1 MPQALLIARDMQNQL
16 RRIPAGLRAWM
27 PLLPQTINNGKGY
40 NESDDFPP
48 SKYEGSVC
56 IIMLSPGH
64 SLPLR
69 VSSRFTLDSLLT
81 CETRPDAH
89 PTIANCGSLDFYIT
103 TG

>member
-27 PLLPQTINNGKGY
+27 PLLPQTVNDGKRY
-40 NESDDFPP
+40 NESDDFP
-48 SKYEGSVC
+48 SIKDSVC
-56 IIMLSPGH
+56 IIMLSPGL

-81 CETRPDAH
+81 CNTRPDAH
-89 PTIANCGSLDFYIT
+89 PTIAHYGSLDFYIT

>member
-1 MPQALLIARDMQNQL
+1 MPQVLLIARDMQNQL

-27 PLLPQTINNGKGY
+27 PLLPQTVNGGKGY
-40 NESDDFPP
+40 NESDDFP
-48 SKYEGSVC
+48 SIKDSVC
-56 IIMLSPGH
+56 IIMLSPGL

-81 CETRPDAH
+81 CNTRPDAH
-89 PTIANCGSLDFYIT
+89 PTIAHYGSLDFYIT